1 MLAFSVLQVCLSR
14 GKLLAEKA
22 VKDHVSINLKL
33 TLCGLQLELSWAG
46 DGIALMS
53 PLALHKP
60 GIAAY
65 VCHHIRELEDQKLK
79 SASAP

>member
-1 MLAFSVLQVCLSR
+1 MCLSR

-46 DGIALMS
+46 DGLACVS
-53 PLALHKP
+53 SLALHKP

-65 VCHHIRELEDQKLK
+65 ACHHIRELEDQKFK
-79 SASAP
+79 SASAT